1 MQAPHKVRMSPF
13 SFTSDFAFPPATEQE
28 LHETETILRFR
39 LPPLLRAL
47 YAHLGN
53 GGFGPGGGI
62 RGVLGGYGS
71 SGTFENESD
80 ETILKNHYWRE
91 GLVDV
96 KSYANQWWRSL

>member
-28 LHETETILRFR
+28 LHETETILGFR

-53 GGFGPGGGI
+53 GGFGGKLGAVFPARKDFAPLAHATRGGVTF
-62 RGVLGGYGS
+62 RERQNVTAVCVREFLGM
-71 SGTFENESD
+71 
-80 ETILKNHYWRE
+80 
-91 GLVDV
+91 GL
-96 KSYANQWWRSL
+96 